1 VAELRT
7 AGSITGRALA
17 VLVWIF
23 MTWLMIGTA
32 EWDGRADPGDA
43 KAVAM
48 MLCTAVGSAAFLAGA
63 LTRPPA
69 ARRIA
74 LAALVGWLVTLVLLY
89 S

>member
-1 VAELRT
+1 MDALRT
-7 AGSITGRALA
+7 TGSITGRALL
-17 VLVWIF
+17 VLVWILL
-23 MTWLMIGTA
+23 TWLMIGTA
-32 EWDGRADPGDA
+32 EWDGRAEPGDVE
-43 KAVAM
+43 AVAM

-74 LAALVGWLVTLVLLY
+74 SAALLGWLVTLVLLY